1 MISSFSLF
9 CIKSSVD
16 KLVILYVFTFA
27 PLWKP
32 MGIYHFAWS
41 SVLIAKDTL
50 WKHFERGLLVQ
61 LKVIHSYA
69 FSASLTALVSVNTH
83 CVETARGQAFP
94 SNSVFLGFQPEVGNQ
109 ET

>member
-50 WKHFERGLLVQ
+50 
-61 LKVIHSYA
+61 
-69 FSASLTALVSVNTH
+69 
-83 CVETARGQAFP
+83 
-94 SNSVFLGFQPEVGNQ
+94 
-109 ET
+109 